1 MERNRDLSA
10 LKQWLNDELVCNN
23 LTHAAFA
30 YRCNVSQ
37 SAIRRILND
46 PGYYPGLDL
55 LAGLAKGT
63 CASLPFVLSLVYP
76 EEFKE
81 QPTSDL
87 TAASAARYSK
97 LTRKN
102 QVVVEKMI
110 VLLLNAQRPEGAQT
124 DSQSDRA
131 PDASTD

>member
-30 YRCNVSQ
+30 YRCDVSQ
-37 SAIRRILND
+37 SAIQRVLND

-63 CASLPFVLSLVYP
+63 GASLPFVLSLEYP

-97 LTRKN
+97 LTRGN

-110 VLLLNAQRPEGAQT
+110 DLLLNTQGARGVQS
-124 DSQSDRA
+124 DAQSDRA
-131 PDASTD
+131 DDASPD